1 MAGAQND
8 VKVEAEEI
16 PASGG
21 STLVAAIKTTAR
33 LVPRQ
38 VTDEIELAKLEL
50 NHKKSRLGGV
60 ATYAALALVF
70 LTLLVIAL
78 VVAAI
83 AGLATVM
90 PLWLSALVVS
100 AALLV
105 LIAISGL
112 VTYKKF
118 KSLLPL
124 LPENA
129 WRGIR
134 HDIGIAREGRD
145 FDPSTLIPK
154 KLSKEEK
161 KAKKAEVEAAAAKA
175 KAEREAKAAELG
187 PKANE
192 HELIARTN
200 ARREHLVT
208 LREELLEQADVK
220 KQAAY
225 LIDEA
230 KTRAKETVS
239 STAGGALAQGVEI
252 VKTRWK
258 PLSVFAVSA
267 TACVLLLRKLFKK

>member
-1 MAGAQND
+1 MTGAQHD
-8 VKVEAEEI
+8 VHVEAEEHRG
-16 PASGG
+16 PDG
-21 STLVAAIKTTAR
+21 STLVSAIKTTAR

-38 VTDEIELAKLEL
+38 ITDEIDLAKLEL
-50 NHKKSRLGGV
+50 GHKKARVGGV
-60 ATYAALALVF
+60 AVFAALALVF
-70 LTLLVIAL
+70 LALLVIAL
-78 VVAAI
+78 VVAGI

-90 PLWLSALVVS
+90 PLWLSALVIS
-100 AALLV
+100 ATLLV
-105 LIAISGL
+105 LIAICGL
-112 VTYKKF
+112 VTFTKF

-134 HDIGIAREGRD
+134 HDIGILREGRD

-161 KAKKAEVEAAAAKA
+161 KAQKMQAEAAAAQA

-192 HELIARTN
+192 HELIERTN
-200 ARREHLVT
+200 TRREHLAS
-208 LREELLEQADVK
+208 LREELLEQAHVK
-220 KQAAY
+220 KQTGYLLDQAKVKAKSTLSSAAEGP
-225 LIDEA
+225 I
-230 KTRAKETVS
+230 
-239 STAGGALAQGVEI
+239 AQGIES

>member
-1 MAGAQND
+1 MAGAQHEMH
-8 VKVEAEEI
+8 VESEEHRA
-16 PASGG
+16 PGG
-21 STLVAAIKTTAR
+21 STLVAAAKTTAR

-38 VTDEIELAKLEL
+38 ITDEIELAKLEL
-50 NHKKSRLGGV
+50 GHKKDRLGGV
-60 ATYAALALVF
+60 ATFAALALVF

-90 PLWLSALVVS
+90 PLWLAALVVS

-105 LIAISGL
+105 LIAICAL
-112 VTYKKF
+112 VTFLKF

-129 WRGIR
+129 WLGIR
-134 HDIGIAREGRD
+134 HDMGIAREGRD

-161 KAKKAEVEAAAAKA
+161 KAKKAEAQAAAAKA
-175 KAEREAKAAELG
+175 RAEREAKAAELG
-187 PKANE
+187 PKANQQ
-192 HELIARTN
+192 ELIERTN
-200 ARREHLVT
+200 TRREHLVT

-230 KTRAKETVS
+230 KAKAKETVGAA
-239 STAGGALAQGVEI
+239 AGGALAQGVEI

-258 PLSVFAVSA
+258 PLGVFAVSA